1 MEAQQPLHDPEWLER
16 ASLQSSIPLTNTV
29 QYIHSFGQY
38 AEAMSQPC
46 ANGDELMVAMFCDL
60 FNLRV
65 VIVELTDA
73 TSSVAMQSDTLILS
87 RVSLDILPRLPLSSD
102 FTVMLV
108 LSGNHY
114 DWAHLSS
121 GMCDDS
127 ESHCKMGKATEVVCY
142 TSTPV
147 AYVDMDPDFYTP
159 ISHSLLR
166 NHTREYRRSI
176 VKQCLVDEHDAT
188 PHDAEL
194 SIKTFEKLGGVA
206 SMNALPEL
214 LHLHEAVTYKSAPAS
229 AETEPAKKHSP
240 QASPSLKFSPETR
253 SLLKLLPP
261 TPGRR
266 AQSNELKRTTM
277 LQEHVA
283 LDVIAATRRN
293 REDQLEADT
302 QLQPERDTAPSAPQ
316 PSQPPLQD
324 NQEAFHWAVRVV
336 QTVANCSSEAAACAV
351 KRHQG
356 TDTNYHKAVTAA
368 CHELSQNAHKPA
380 AVPQQQMPVP
390 SSSSDT
396 DLPFVEQHL
405 GKGVREMTSAELARA
420 ETAYEQLQSG
430 LPTAPPMSCVVPKNL
445 NNYWQHHLTAAAT
458 TPRGTLTLAQ
468 HAAAIKRAASI
479 ALHSEACD
487 AAAAACKL
495 DRLKRPTTAIAQPV
509 FQTPQQHQSLPTMAA
524 AVSAPV
530 LPPPSIAT
538 DYQTHYS
545 PAVRMAAAR
554 AEQAQSA
561 RSAATTVV
569 VMAANTAKLL
579 QWKAGEEKDCKG
591 FYWST
596 KLAVQQAWEQHSV
609 TEDIHGYRTF
619 KSCIH
624 CQMIPIIC
632 AELMISRT
640 QFDAMQDADLIDR
653 IDKRLKPTGPV
664 DYLIKLRA
672 IKFSHDTKD
681 TLLHRYRAFAEP
693 FLQLCAEA
701 HDAGCAIND
710 ESVKLAFKEACRP
723 NNLMMMWLHEQRWSG
738 ATNAHRHI
746 MENMKHFDTL
756 STLQSLNGNQAPAA
770 RQHQEAGNPNPQHN
784 QQAASPAQPQQQPY
798 YSRAQREEF
807 RRQQNGVQ
815 QQSGQPHA
823 FPAASASTQQHLSQ
837 QQQQCAAPNPLYQP
851 QAPQQQ
857 RAQVNVM
864 TPAPAA
870 AAAPYEHPGLDARGS
885 HWHPLG
891 SACRYSPCTVAFCQG
906 CGEHGHSAA
915 QCKKRNKH
923 ANWNYSGYYAEQR
936 PGQPALVYDGPA
948 RMPSQLPPAQQ
959 TAQPSAFPTPH
970 QLNAK
975 PTPPPAAHTTAQSRN
990 YTPVSR
996 SQVNVAVQ
1004 HQESNGTVA
1013 AQQ

>member
-1 MEAQQPLHDPEWLER
+1 
-16 ASLQSSIPLTNTV
+16 
-29 QYIHSFGQY
+29 
-38 AEAMSQPC
+38 
-46 ANGDELMVAMFCDL
+46 
-60 FNLRV
+60 
-65 VIVELTDA
+65 
-73 TSSVAMQSDTLILS
+73 
-87 RVSLDILPRLPLSSD
+87 
-102 FTVMLV
+102 
-108 LSGNHY
+108 
-114 DWAHLSS
+114 
-121 GMCDDS
+121 
-127 ESHCKMGKATEVVCY
+127 
-142 TSTPV
+142 
-147 AYVDMDPDFYTP
+147 
-159 ISHSLLR
+159 
-166 NHTREYRRSI
+166 
-176 VKQCLVDEHDAT
+176 
-188 PHDAEL
+188 
-194 SIKTFEKLGGVA
+194 
-206 SMNALPEL
+206 
-214 LHLHEAVTYKSAPAS
+214 
-229 AETEPAKKHSP
+229 
-240 QASPSLKFSPETR
+240 
-253 SLLKLLPP
+253 
-261 TPGRR
+261 
-266 AQSNELKRTTM
+266 M
-277 LQEHVA
+277 LQDHVA
-283 LDVIAATRRN
+283 LDVIAVT
-293 REDQLEADT
+293 DKKLEEQSAAEI
-302 QLQPERDTAPSAPQ
+302 QLQSECATSTSAQQLSLPL
-316 PSQPPLQD
+316 LQD
-324 NQEAFHWAVRVV
+324 NQEAFHWAVRAV
-336 QTVANCSSEAAACAV
+336 QTVTNCSSEMAACAV

-356 TDTNYHKAVTAA
+356 TELNYHKAVTAA
-368 CHELSQNAHKPA
+368 CQELLQSVSKAT
-380 AVPQQQMPVP
+380 AVPQHQMLVP

-405 GKGVREMTSAELARA
+405 GKGVREMTSAELAKA
-420 ETAYEQLQSG
+420 EAAHEQLQSG
-430 LPTAPPMSCVVPKNL
+430 LSTAQPMSCVVPKNL
-445 NNYWQHHLTAAAT
+445 NNYWQHHLTATAT
-458 TPRGTLTLAQ
+458 TPRGALTLAQ
-468 HAAAIKRAASI
+468 HAAAIRRAAST

-487 AAAAACKL
+487 AAAAAYKL
-495 DRLKRPTTAIAQPV
+495 DRVKRPNTAIPQPA
-509 FQTPQQHQSLPTMAA
+509 FQTPQQQQSLPTMAA
-524 AVSAPV
+524 AVSAPAPQ
-530 LPPPSIAT
+530 PPTLAT
-538 DYQTHYS
+538 DYQSHYS

-569 VMAANTAKLL
+569 VMATNTAKLI
-579 QWKAGEEKDCKG
+579 QWKLGEEKDCKG

-653 IDKRLKPTGPV
+653 IDKRLKPAGPV

-672 IKFSHDTKD
+672 IKFNHDTKD

-746 MENMKHFDTL
+746 MENMKQFDTL

-770 RQHQEAGNPNPQHN
+770 QQQQIAGVPNPQHN

-815 QQSGQPHA
+815 QLPNQPHVPDRHS
-823 FPAASASTQQHLSQ
+823 PAASTSTQPNVFQPQ
-837 QQQQCAAPNPLYQP
+837 QQRAAPNPLYQP

-857 RAQVNVM
+857 RAQVNAITSAPM
-864 TPAPAA
+864 TPAAL
-870 AAAPYEHPGLDARGS
+870 YEHPGLDARGP

-891 SACRYSPCTVAFCQG
+891 SGCRYSPCTVAFCQG
-906 CGEHGHSAA
+906 CGDHGHSAA

-948 RMPSQLPPAQQ
+948 RIQSQLSPVQQ
-959 TAQPSAFPTPH
+959 TAQPPSFPTPH

-975 PTPPPAAHTTAQSRN
+975 PTPPPAAQSTAQPRN

-1004 HQESNGTVA
+1004 HQETSGTTLT
-1013 AQQ
+1013 QQ